1 MADLVFNQCLF
12 ELDRF
17 VWASTPLDIRS
28 LLLVTADTD
37 QNMREADDIA
47 ALEATAAAEATTMT
61 SYGRITHTSETLV
74 LTDASN
80 IVDFGA
86 DDAAFGVVGN
96 GANQTTTDIVVF
108 SFITSDALSV
118 PVSFHDAV
126 FLSDG
131 SAVTV
136 EWNSG
141 VMWRAA
147 GA

>member
-1 MADLVFNQCLF
+1 MADLVFNTTLH
-12 ELDRF
+12 ELTRF
-17 VWASTPLDIRS
+17 DWQSTPLDIRS

-37 QNMREADDIA
+37 QNIREVDDIA
-47 ALEATAAAEATTMT
+47 ALEAGASVEATTMT
-61 SYGRITHTSETLV
+61 SYGRITHTSETKV

-80 IVDFGA
+80 IVDYGA

-108 SFITSDALSV
+108 EFITSDALSI

-126 FLSDG
+126 FTSDG

-136 EWNSG
+136 EWNAG

>member
-1 MADLVFNQCLF
+1 MADLVFNQALF

-17 VWASTPLDIRS
+17 VWQSSPLDIRS

-47 ALEATAAAEATTMT
+47 ALEATGAAEATTMT
-61 SYGRITHTSETLV
+61 SYARITHTSETLV

-96 GANQTTTDIVVF
+96 GGNQTTTDIVVF

-126 FLSDG
+126 FTSDG
-131 SAVTV
+131 SSVTV
-136 EWNSG
+136 QWAAG

-147 GA
+147 G